1 MKPAISVLITGAG
14 APGIAGTVFALRHNP
29 DGRKIKIVG
38 VDIKTEC
45 VGQYFCDVVCKV
57 PTPQNKLEFVEAI
70 MDVCR
75 SNEVQLIIPQVTKE
89 LAVFAEYQD
98 VFHKHGI
105 DVLVSPSAAIEI
117 ANNKFKIME
126 YARQSDVP
134 VGQFWLARNR
144 SEILEAVA
152 HLGYPKKNGVVKL
165 PISNGSRG
173 VRILTEAV
181 NKLDAFLNEK
191 PSGMSITLN
200 DFLSYYDEKV
210 IPEILVMEYLPG
222 RELTVDSY
230 GGQQTADAVVRT
242 RDRIVNGISFQ
253 GTVINH
259 PVLESACKSLTIG
272 LGLRYAHGFQFKED
286 EDGNP
291 KLLECNPRIQGTMA
305 ASCLIGQNFI
315 YKGICEAL
323 GEAYIQSMNSGES
336 ATVFYRYWGLI
347 LGYQKI

>member
-1 MKPAISVLITGAG
+1 MKPAISILITGAG
-14 APGIAGTVFALRHNP
+14 APGIAGTVFALRNNP
-29 DGRKIKIVG
+29 DGRKINIVG

-45 VGQYFCDVVCKV
+45 VGQYFCDIVYKV
-57 PTPQNKLEFVEAI
+57 PEPQKKLEYIEAI
-70 MDVCR
+70 MDICR
-75 SNEVQLIIPQVTKE
+75 RNEVQLILPQVTKE

-98 VFHKHGI
+98 AFYKNGI
-105 DVLVSPSAAIEI
+105 YVLVSPLAAVEI

-126 YARQSDVP
+126 YARKSGVP

-144 SEILEAVA
+144 SEILEAVSS
-152 HLGYPKKNGVVKL
+152 LGYPQKNGVVKL

-191 PSGMSITLN
+191 PSGMSITLS
-200 DFLSYYDEKV
+200 DFLSFYDEKV

-222 RELTVDSY
+222 RELTVDVY
-230 GGQQTADAVVRT
+230 GGQRTADAVVRT

-253 GTVINH
+253 GTVISH
-259 PVLESACKSLTIG
+259 PVLESVCKSLTLG

-286 EDGNP
+286 EGGNP

-305 ASCLIGQNFI
+305 ASCLAGQNFI
-315 YKGICEAL
+315 YKGVCEVL
-323 GEAYIQSMNSGES
+323 GEADVQPINSREG
-336 ATVFYRYWGLI
+336 ATIFYRYWGLV
-347 LGYQKI
+347 LGHQKI